1 MPKYEERQTE
11 GFDVQDNISC
21 SSHQSNNNEFLK
33 EYSPYEEMEQPDTW
47 DCDHE
52 APEEGGGP
60 SMSIPNNQLHDDA
73 TPTNEVLKEK
83 DNGNGTNPESIQHGE
98 ALLNETDSAED
109 SQVIN
114 GITGLCEQ
122 HGIIIEINR

>member
-11 GFDVQDNISC
+11 GFDVPDNISSC

-33 EYSPYEEMEQPDTW
+33 ECSPYEEMEQPDTW

-52 APEEGGGP
+52 APEEGP

-83 DNGNGTNPESIQHGE
+83 DNGNGTNPESIRHGE

-122 HGIIIEINR
+122 HGIIIEFNR